1 MISSLLNWIQR
12 LIADSNGVPDEARLM
27 AVLVV
32 LVYLALA
39 VWNVGYEHRPF
50 DYAAFGQGIGFT
62 SAGIGA
68 WFFGRGKN

>member
-1 MISSLLNWIQR
+1 MIRKLLEW
-12 LIADSNGVPDEARLM
+12 LKGLLSDTDGVPDEARVI

-32 LVYLALA
+32 LVYLGLA
-39 VWNVGYEHRPF
+39 VWNVSHEHRPF
-50 DYAAFGQGIGFT
+50 DYAAFGQGIGYT